1 MECWALIL
9 GTVLG
14 VAVMVVV
21 MMMVPS
27 WVAPWWGRLLLL
39 WRLLWR
45 WRWRFIVSGVAAVV
59 GTASAAAVSV
69 VVVAAAVAI
78 ASEAEEELFQSCFCS
93 AVAIETSHTLLL
105 CLKQMVDRFL
115 FNFHTFLKKRA
126 KLRPLFCF
134 FLVFS
139 NKQYNVHPVYG
150 ARIWIHNLSN
160 MSHHS
165 QPLDQ
170 GSCLSLFNVWSCR

>member
-27 WVAPWWGRLLLL
+27 WVAPWWGRLLLLVLLLML

-115 FNFHTFLKKRA
+115 FNFHTFLKKTGQTPASFLFLFGLFKQTIQCPSSIRR
-126 KLRPLFCF
+126 KDLNPQPFKHESSFTTFRPGLLPF
-134 FLVFS
+134 F
-139 NKQYNVHPVYG
+139 
-150 ARIWIHNLSN
+150 I
-160 MSHHS
+160 
-165 QPLDQ
+165 
-170 GSCLSLFNVWSCR
+170 